1 VYELGDDTS
10 DMSPGSSPLA
20 PWGRRIGLDTSDP
33 SLRET
38 AGGSGRGVDVIQ
50 NVFPGQGEGHCGK
63 EGRESQEGLKNKG

>member
-1 VYELGDDTS
+1 VGDDTS

-38 AGGSGRGVDVIQ
+38 AGGRGRGVDVIQ
-50 NVFPGQGEGHCGK
+50 NVFPGRGDGTLRKRGERGPGGV
-63 EGRESQEGLKNKG
+63 EE